1 MLLNYYLFSTPNR
14 HGEYPIRISA
24 IIMRTRLM
32 TTIGISVSKY
42 KWNACKQMVRS
53 GYANHKGQT
62 SEEINDRL
70 LEIAEKLRQ
79 YEKNINGKPDVC
91 EMRAVIVGKAASVRE
106 SSEAHIS
113 AVGWLDVFITEE
125 AFANQWTKGTVGSF
139 ISMRKHIDAHCGSA
153 PLDYF
158 DDGGVTAFLNYLR
171 HDCKMMEST
180 IRKEYKCLKWFLG
193 WAVRKRLI
201 SSDKVFQIKPK
212 IKVLEQPVVYLSK
225 EELLRL
231 YSYKFPENDSAVVLH
246 DYLGRPYTRMI
257 RRPADLAVVRDM
269 FCFCAFT
276 SLRYSDMI
284 KLKDTDIIEDVM
296 YITTAKT
303 NDRLPINLNSFSRE
317 ILDRYR
323 NVKTWHEYLFPR
335 VSIVEMNRKLKEICE
350 LVEINTPLTKVYV
363 KGGRR
368 VEETKPKYMY
378 VGTHAG
384 RRTFIC
390 FALSSGVPPQIV
402 MKWTGHSDYSAMR
415 PYIDIAERSKE
426 ESMLFIEKKLK
437 E

>member
-1 MLLNYYLFSTPNR
+1 MLINYYLFSKPNR
-14 HGEYPIRISA
+14 HGEHPIRISA
-24 IIMRTRLM
+24 IIMQTRLM
-32 TTIGISVSKY
+32 TTIGISVSKDR
-42 KWNACKQMVRS
+42 WNTRRQMVRS
-53 GYANHKGQT
+53 GYTNHKGQT

-70 LEIAEKLRQ
+70 QAIAEKLRQ
-79 YEKNINGKPDVC
+79 YEKNLKGKPDVN
-91 EMRAVIVGKAASVRE
+91 EMRAAITGKAASVPE
-106 SSEAHIS
+106 SSGVHVS
-113 AVGWLDVFITEE
+113 AVGWLDIFITEE
-125 AFANQWTKGTVGSF
+125 AVANQWTKGTVSSF
-139 ISMRKHIDAHCGSA
+139 VSMRKHIRAHCGSA

-158 DDGGVTAFLNYLR
+158 DDDGVTAFLSYLR

-201 SSDKVFQIKPK
+201 SSDKIFQIKPK
-212 IKVLEQPVVYLSK
+212 MKVLEQPVVYLTK

-231 YSYKFPENDSAVVLH
+231 YSYRFPENDSTVILH
-246 DYLGRPYTRMI
+246 DYLEKPYTKMI
-257 RRPADLAVVRDM
+257 RRPKDLAVIRDM

-284 KLKDTDIIEDVM
+284 KLRDTDVIGDVM
-296 YITTAKT
+296 YVTTAKT

-323 NVKTWHEYLFPR
+323 KVKTWHGYLFPR

-350 LVEINTPLTKVYV
+350 IVEINSPLTKVYV
-363 KGGRR
+363 KGGSR
-368 VEETKPKYMY
+368 VEETKPKYMH

-390 FALSSGVPPQIV
+390 FALSSGVPPQVV

-415 PYIDIAERSKE
+415 PYIDIAERTKE